1 MTLPTLGWPHAMPK
15 LNPTLLALLRD
26 DLRADAPDL
35 SALDWDALLPEAQR
49 QGVAPLL
56 YYRLQAAGQVQR
68 LPQPAAG
75 ALHLAFHRQW
85 GKNQMRAQTLEHV
98 LRLLAPIGLRPIA
111 LKGAGLVLT
120 VYDELAVR
128 PMDDVDLLVAPEE
141 FRPALQ
147 QLLAHGGVAIHDEP
161 FDGAYELVTH
171 HVALRFPAV
180 SAVVVELHHQWLSLP
195 ARQAGL
201 VAMAELR
208 GRAQRA
214 TLGGQAVDVLG
225 AEDQVLHL
233 CGHLAIH
240 SAVMQRLI
248 WVYDVDQVIRQAGA
262 ALDWGAIV
270 ERAQRYQMA
279 LPLRQVLESVVGAFA
294 TPLPAALPARL
305 AALPVSKAERQRYGV
320 EARGPHSRLG
330 DGAQKLAGL
339 PDLPSRLRFA
349 WRLAFPAR
357 AFMRRQHPNDSP
369 LRLAA
374 RYPARWLAVLRE
386 YAALREE

>member
-1 MTLPTLGWPHAMPK
+1 MSD
-15 LNPTLLALLRD
+15 LNPILLTLL
-26 DLRADAPDL
+26 RAGEAAPDL
-35 SALDWDALLPEAQR
+35 AALDWDALLPAAQR

-56 YYRLQAAGQVQR
+56 YYRLQAAGQVQH
-68 LPQPAAG
+68 LPAG
-75 ALHLAFHRQW
+75 AAQTLHLAFHRQW
-85 GKNQMRAQTLEHV
+85 GKNQVRMQTLEHV
-98 LRLLAPIGLRPIA
+98 LGLLAAIDIHPIA

-147 QLLAHGGVAIHDEP
+147 QLLAHGGLVTHAEP
-161 FDGAYELVTH
+161 FEGAYELVSH

-195 ARQAGL
+195 VRQASL

-208 GRAQRA
+208 GRAQTVA
-214 TLGGQAVDVLG
+214 LGSQAVDVLG

-248 WVYDVDQVIRQAGA
+248 WSYDIDQVIRRAGPG
-262 ALDWGAIV
+262 LDWEAIAP
-270 ERAQRYQMA
+270 RAQRYQMVW
-279 LPLRQVLESVVGAFA
+279 PLRQVLASVAATFA
-294 TPLPAALPARL
+294 TPVPAAVQARL
-305 AALPVSKAERQRYGV
+305 AALPVSEAERQRYGV
-320 EARGPHSRLG
+320 DAWGPHSRLG

-339 PDLPSRLRFA
+339 PDAASRLRFA

-357 AFMRRQHPNDSP
+357 AFMRRQHPADGP

-386 YAALREE
+386 YAALRGR